1 MNEEYVRAGFVGG
14 PLQAEIF
21 KNLLASLGIDC
32 ILLREGAS
40 VVYGIVSG
48 PLADIEVLVPGS
60 RLEEAARLLEAFNA
74 GELAV
79 APPAEDQGDL
89 EEGEESE
96 GAEDDAE
103 SLNGAA

>member
-1 MNEEYVRAGFVGG
+1 MSEEYVRAGFVGG

-48 PLADIEVLVPGS
+48 PLADIEVLVPVS
-60 RLEEAARLLEAFNA
+60 RREEAVKLLEEFNL
-74 GELAV
+74 GELSAT
-79 APPAEDQGDL
+79 PEAETA
-89 EEGEESE
+89 EEEESE
-96 GAEDDAE
+96 SEEFAPGDEED
-103 SLNGAA
+103 LNAAA

>member
-1 MNEEYVRAGFVGG
+1 MSEEYVRAGFVGG

-48 PLADIEVLVPGS
+48 PLADIEVLVPVS
-60 RLEEAARLLEAFNA
+60 RREEAVKLLEEFNL
-74 GELAV
+74 GELSAT
-79 APPAEDQGDL
+79 PEAETA
-89 EEGEESE
+89 EEEEAESE
-96 GAEDDAE
+96 EFAPGDKED
-103 SLNGAA
+103 LNAAA

>member
-1 MNEEYVRAGFVGG
+1 MSEEYVRAGFVGG

-48 PLADIEVLVPGS
+48 PLADIEVLVPVS
-60 RLEEAARLLEAFNA
+60 RREEAVKLLEEFNL
-74 GELAV
+74 GELSAT
-79 APPAEDQGDL
+79 PEAEAA
-89 EEGEESE
+89 EEEEAESE
-96 GAEDDAE
+96 EFAQDDEEDL
-103 SLNGAA
+103 SAAA